1 MTSTTAPTPSTAAHA
16 GRALSG
22 ADHLVVAIDI
32 ALRTL
37 AAKSASSRP
46 YPPQARGLPAQSPL
60 TDEQK
65 RLSAALMRVN
75 HVGEVCAQALYASQS
90 LGTHSSVLK
99 AQFDQAAREET
110 DHLAWTERRLQ
121 ELGGRTSV
129 LNPLWY
135 AGAFAIGLVAAR
147 VSDAVS
153 LGFVV
158 ETERQVEQHLRSHL
172 ERLPAQ
178 DHASRA
184 IVDQMAVDE
193 VAHGAAA
200 QAAGAQALPWAVRGL
215 MRLAGKAMTTTAHH
229 L

>member
-1 MTSTTAPTPSTAAHA
+1 MSTTLHHSE
-16 GRALSG
+16 RE
-22 ADHLVVAIDI
+22 LVGLDRVCAVLDT
-32 ALRTL
+32 ALRTVV
-37 AAKSASSRP
+37 ADSVSSRP
-46 YPPQARGLPAQSPL
+46 YPPLARALPAGESL
-60 TDEQK
+60 TEDQK

-75 HVGEVCAQALYASQS
+75 HVGEVCAQALYASQA
-90 LGTHSSVLK
+90 LGTTTPAIK
-99 AQFDQAAREET
+99 AQFDQAAKEET

-129 LNPLWY
+129 LNPLWF

-147 VSDAVS
+147 VSDKVS

-172 ERLPAQ
+172 SRLPEA
-178 DHASRA
+178 DHRSRA
-184 IVDQMAVDE
+184 IVDQMAIDE

-215 MRLAGKAMTTTAHH
+215 MRLAGKVMTSTAHY